1 VKATVNGA
9 RKVLMEVDSFKRK
22 MKSKGRSKGGHEMVS
37 ARSFQSIKC
46 VQQALLLPPYQTW
59 L

>member
-46 VQQALLLPPYQTW
+46 VQQALLLPF
-59 L
+59 